1 MADVKVKALCALYD
15 GLAYRKEGDVF
26 VIDADLFDEAT
37 MEKATDQPVWS
48 DTPENRVARDE
59 NAVTA
64 AHDFGQGL
72 AEAGADAKATAEAV
86 AVTDEPKA
94 RRK

>member
-1 MADVKVKALCALYD
+1 MAEVKVKAKVALYD
-15 GLAYRKEGDVF
+15 GEAYRKEGDVF
-26 VIDADLFDEAT
+26 VIDADLFDDAT
-37 MEKATDQPVWS
+37 MEKTDAPVWS

-86 AVTDEPKA
+86 AVTDEPK